1 VWGTS
6 DEHYFAMI
14 ADKSEAEGQV
24 RDAAQVTGQ
33 GSVEAVRPLTADE
46 VVKYG
51 LLPHKIIF
59 APKGMH

>member
-1 VWGTS
+1 
-6 DEHYFAMI
+6 MI